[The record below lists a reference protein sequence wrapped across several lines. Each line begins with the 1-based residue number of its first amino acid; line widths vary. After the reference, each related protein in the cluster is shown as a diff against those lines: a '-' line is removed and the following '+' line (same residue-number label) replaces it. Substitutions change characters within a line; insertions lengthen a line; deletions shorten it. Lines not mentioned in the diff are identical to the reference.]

1 MAQTNHPALSVILPV
16 YNEAENLRSLHE
28 SVSAVMEQ
36 VGRSHE
42 IIYCDDG
49 STDGSTDILRALAV
63 ENPQVKLLLLR
74 RNFGQTAALVAGLDH
89 ARGDILILLDS
100 DLQND
105 PRDIPKLLELID
117 QGYDIVSGW
126 RRRRQDPFLTK
137 VLPSKI
143 ANRLIS
149 WITGVHLHDHG
160 CTLKAYRREILRGVS
175 LYGEM
180 HRFISIY
187 GHWMGAKVGEVEV
200 LHHPRRSGKSKY
212 SLSRTFKVLLDLP
225 VLVLMGSYLTR
236 PIHFFGSIGILSCFA
251 GMLCAAQVLYKKIIE
266 PTDKAHNNPLLLLAV
281 FFALVGIQIIMI
293 GLLAELLTRVYHE
306 SRKKKIYVLRET
318 VNCLPETDAV
328 DKND

>member
-160 CTLKAYRREILRGVS
+160 CTLKAYRRE
-175 LYGEM
+175 
-180 HRFISIY
+180 
-187 GHWMGAKVGEVEV
+187 
-200 LHHPRRSGKSKY
+200 
-212 SLSRTFKVLLDLP
+212 
-225 VLVLMGSYLTR
+225 
-236 PIHFFGSIGILSCFA
+236 
-251 GMLCAAQVLYKKIIE
+251 
-266 PTDKAHNNPLLLLAV
+266 
-281 FFALVGIQIIMI
+281 FFAAFPFMERCTASSPFMAI
-293 GLLAELLTRVYHE
+293 GWAPRSAKWKFCTTPGGAENP
-306 SRKKKIYVLRET
+306 SI
-318 VNCLPETDAV
+318 P
-328 DKND
+328 